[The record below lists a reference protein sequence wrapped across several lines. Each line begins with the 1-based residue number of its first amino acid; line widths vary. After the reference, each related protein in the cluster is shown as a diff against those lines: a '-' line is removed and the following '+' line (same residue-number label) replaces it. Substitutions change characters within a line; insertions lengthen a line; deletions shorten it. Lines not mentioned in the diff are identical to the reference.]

1 MSEAQVLHYTGVAM
15 ILVLTLSMPALV
27 VTTLIGVL
35 VGIIQALT
43 QIQDQALPFAI
54 KVIVVT
60 LVLVFTAPWLGGQLL
75 DFSRRLFENFYR
87 IGL

>member
-15 ILVLTLSMPALV
+15 IVVLTLSLPALL
-27 VTTLIGVL
+27 VTTLIGVTI
-35 VGIIQALT
+35 GIVQALT

-60 LVLVFTAPWLGGQLL
+60 LVMVFTAPWLGSQLL
-75 DFSRRLFENFYR
+75 DFARQLFDNFYR